1 MPDKS
6 EIAALVLA
14 AGASSRFGSDKLLHS
29 LTLNNLTLPLAAH
42 SLLPW
47 VEVFSQVTVVIRPG
61 TRDFCSEI
69 ETALGMEKSA
79 AIRWCECQEAAGGM
93 ALSLACGVRANRE
106 AGGWLIG
113 LADMPAV
120 PSAAV
125 ASMRNALIAGAE
137 LAAPYCD
144 GRRGHPVGFSSQY
157 FEDLCILKGD
167 AGARGLL
174 ERDSSK
180 IMQIKF
186 DNKGVFID
194 IDNPGDIQNL

>member
-1 MPDKS
+1 
-6 EIAALVLA
+6 
-14 AGASSRFGSDKLLHS
+14 
-29 LTLNNLTLPLAAH
+29 
-42 SLLPW
+42 
-47 VEVFSQVTVVIRPG
+47 
-61 TRDFCSEI
+61 
-69 ETALGMEKSA
+69 
-79 AIRWCECQEAAGGM
+79 M

-137 LAAPYCD
+137 MAAPYCD